1 MLDGAEPLD
10 PRRRES
16 MPPPIQA
23 RGGPDPTASG
33 HKTSWLQQAAFR
45 LKSHWLLKLLGT
57 TGYMTLFMLGYFWL
71 LRHPVFPVTVM
82 PLTGLDRLI
91 GFQPWS
97 IWLYA
102 SLWLYISLVPMLLD
116 IRCELV
122 PYLSAVTILS
132 LTGFAIFFFW
142 PTAIPRP
149 DINWARYP
157 FVAFLK
163 SVDASGNACPSLHVA
178 FAVLTGMWLH
188 RLLRQMGAPVMLR
201 VLNVC
206 WCAGI
211 VYSTLALKQ
220 HVALDMEAGAILG
233 AGVAALHLF
242 VLPRPSIPHGELE

>member
-1 MLDGAEPLD
+1 MLDDAEPLD
-10 PRRRES
+10 PRRRGS
-16 MPPPIQA
+16 VPSPLQT
-23 RGGPDPTASG
+23 RSGPDTIAPG
-33 HKTSWLQQAAFR
+33 HQASWLPRAVSR
-45 LKSHWLLKLLGT
+45 IKTHWLLKMLGT

-71 LRHPVFPVTVM
+71 LRHPLFPVTVM

-97 IWLYA
+97 IVLYA
-102 SLWLYISLVPMLLD
+102 SLWLYISLVPMLLPAW
-116 IRCELV
+116 RELL
-122 PYLSAVTILS
+122 PYLSAVTVLS

-142 PTAIPRP
+142 PTAIPEP
-149 DINWARYP
+149 DINWAQYP
-157 FVAFLK
+157 SVAFLK

-188 RLLRQMGAPVMLR
+188 RLLRQMGAPIKLCA
-201 VLNVC
+201 LNAC

-220 HVALDMEAGAILG
+220 HVVLDVEAGAVLG

-242 VLPRPSIPHGELE
+242 ILPRSRMLYSELE